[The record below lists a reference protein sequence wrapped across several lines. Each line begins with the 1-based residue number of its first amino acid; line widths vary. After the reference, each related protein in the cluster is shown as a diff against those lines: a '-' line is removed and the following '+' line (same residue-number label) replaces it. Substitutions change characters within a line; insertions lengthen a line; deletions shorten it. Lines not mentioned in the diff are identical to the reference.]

1 MNSRAASM
9 THARGFA
16 LFTALLL
23 LMIITILAMSMFRAF
38 GTQEHIAG
46 NVREKERAFHA
57 AESVQQYGEW
67 WLLQGNNSAIGAQ
80 ACAAGIINGNTPNAG
95 QICTTTLVQN
105 GQTVT
110 APGTWAS
117 ATTYLPAGMSVTPGV
132 NGTNGDPPYA
142 AMPGFYIADVG
153 PAADTQGEAYQIDSY
168 GYGGS
173 LATVAVVESVYEVQ
187 QGVVCRSCN
196 P

>member
-1 MNSRAASM
+1 M

-16 LFTALLL
+16 LFTAMLLL
-23 LMIITILAMSMFRAF
+23 IIITILAMSMFRAF

-57 AESVQQYGEW
+57 AESDLQYGEW
-67 WLLQGNNSAIGAQ
+67 WLLQGNNIAIGAQ
-80 ACAAGIINGNTPNAG
+80 ACAAGILNATTANNS
-95 QICTTTLVQN
+95 QICSTTLVQN

-110 APGTWAS
+110 APATWAS
-117 ATTYLPAGMSVTPGV
+117 ATIYLPAGMSVTPGV
-132 NGTNGDPPYA
+132 NGANGDPPYA
-142 AMPGFYIADVG
+142 AVPGFYIADVG
-153 PAADTQGEAYQIDSY
+153 AAADTQGEAYQVDSY

>member
-1 MNSRAASM
+1 MNSRAAAM
-9 THARGFA
+9 THSRGFA

-142 AMPGFYIADVG
+142 ATPEKDR
-153 PAADTQGEAYQIDSY
+153 
-168 GYGGS
+168 
-173 LATVAVVESVYEVQ
+173 L
-187 QGVVCRSCN
+187 
-196 P
+196 

>member
-1 MNSRAASM
+1 MNSRAAAM
-9 THARGFA
+9 THSRGFA

-142 AMPGFYIADVG
+142 ATPGFYIADVG
-153 PAADTQGEAYQIDSY
+153 VAADTQGEAYQIDSY

>member
-9 THARGFA
+9 THSRGFA

-67 WLLQGNNSAIGAQ
+67 WLLQGNNVALGAQ
-80 ACAAGIINGNTPNAG
+80 ACTAGINGNGAGNPG
-95 QICTTTLVQN
+95 QICTTTLVTN

-132 NGTNGDPPYA
+132 NGANGDPPYA
-142 AMPGFYIADVG
+142 AVPGFYIADVG
-153 PAADTQGEAYQIDSY
+153 IAADTQGEAYQIDSY

-173 LATVAVVESVYEVQ
+173 LATVAVVESLYEVQ

>member
-9 THARGFA
+9 THSRGFA

-80 ACAAGIINGNTPNAG
+80 ASAAGLINGNSPNAG

-110 APGTWAS
+110 APATWAS

>member
-1 MNSRAASM
+1 MNSRAAS
-9 THARGFA
+9 THSRGFA

-67 WLLQGNNSAIGAQ
+67 WLLQGTNIALGAQ
-80 ACAAGIINGNTPNAG
+80 ACAAGLLNGNGANEPG

-132 NGTNGDPPYA
+132 PGANGDPPYA
-142 AMPGFYIADVG
+142 AVPGFYIADVG
-153 PAADTQGEAYQIDSY
+153 LAADTQGEAYQIDSY

-173 LATVAVVESVYEVQ
+173 PATVAVVESVYEVQ

>member
-142 AMPGFYIADVG
+142 AMPGFYIADLG

>member
-1 MNSRAASM
+1 MNSRAAAM
-9 THARGFA
+9 THSRGFA

-57 AESVQQYGEW
+57 AESVQQFGEW
-67 WLLQGNNSAIGAQ
+67 WLLQGPNVAIGAQ
-80 ACAAGIINGNTPNAG
+80 ACAAGILNGNTPGVG

-110 APGTWAS
+110 APATWAS
-117 ATTYLPAGMSVTPGV
+117 ATTYLPTGMSVTPGV

-142 AMPGFYIADVG
+142 AVPGFYIADVG
-153 PAADTQGEAYQIDSY
+153 AAADAQGEAYQIDSY

-173 LATVAVVESVYEVQ
+173 TATVAVVESVYEVQ